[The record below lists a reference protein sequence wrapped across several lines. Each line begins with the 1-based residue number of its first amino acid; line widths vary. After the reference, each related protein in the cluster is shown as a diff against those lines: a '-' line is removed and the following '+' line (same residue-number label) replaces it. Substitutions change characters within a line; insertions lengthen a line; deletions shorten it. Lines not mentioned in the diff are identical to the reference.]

1 MIAPTIALSTG
12 QFVLS
17 SFAQAIQKLYGVAAD
32 INTFVDDHIHQLKAS
47 NNVTIS
53 RTGAVLEG
61 AKYGFGLGYMSSVAI
76 IAGGQLL
83 LGNSLLA
90 IAEIATAAT
99 LSNPVAMTCAAVGA
113 IYFGWNALSEDE
125 KNSILEKLK
134 EGLNIGVELIK
145 AIFNYVINWFKD
157 IHDLKIF
164 QELKENIRDAAAV
177 FHRKLS
183 DVTKESGDRAGEILT
198 IWKARTFKFGD
209 ATLEKIKGF
218 TDMTKE
224 ATESTLATAKE
235 TFSKRV
241 EVIAP
246 NSKQKTINQNGLSV
260 HQTIDEKK

>member
-1 MIAPTIALSTG
+1 MIAPTIALGTGQIALGAG

-32 INTFVDDHIHQLKAS
+32 INTFVDDHIHQMKVS
-47 NNVTIS
+47 DNVTVS

-76 IAGGQLL
+76 IAGGQIL
-83 LGNSLLA
+83 LGNNLLA

-134 EGLNIGVELIK
+134 DGLNIGIELIK
-145 AIFNYVINWFKD
+145 AIFNYVINWFKTIND
-157 IHDLKIF
+157 SKIF
-164 QELKENIRDAAAV
+164 QELKEDIRDAAIV

-183 DVTKESGDRAGEILT
+183 DVTRESGDRAGEVLT
-198 IWKARTFKFGD
+198 VIKNRTFKFGD
-209 ATLEKIKGF
+209 ATLEKMKEF
-218 TDMTKE
+218 SDKTKE
-224 ATESTLATAKE
+224 TAESTLDAVKE
-235 TFSKRV
+235 TVGAGV
-241 EVIAP
+241 EVVK
-246 NSKQKTINQNGLSV
+246 SKSRQNQ
-260 HQTIDEKK
+260 EKKIEHKK